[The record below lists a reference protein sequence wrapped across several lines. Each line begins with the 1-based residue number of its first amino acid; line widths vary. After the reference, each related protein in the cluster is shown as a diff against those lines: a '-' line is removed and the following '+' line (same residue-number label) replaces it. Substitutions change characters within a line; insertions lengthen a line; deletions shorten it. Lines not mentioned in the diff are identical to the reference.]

1 MTTSSR
7 SARPMGKYISFSQVD
22 KHCGYQLRFYRERV
36 PATRRG
42 IALVYGSA
50 VGEGIQHH
58 ATTEGSTADTA
69 IAAGLAALRKEI
81 KTSTLPVQWDD
92 PPRLTQAGRP
102 YANERHRIPSQE
114 VAEKMLSAHV
124 RAWVERFGHL
134 RAAKVEERC
143 EIKLTRPAG
152 WVLTGYLDIRTTDGG
167 LIDTKTASEPWD
179 EDKIAAGAPQLRYY
193 QAWYRRKF
201 GEPPAW
207 TQFHVMV
214 KGSVEIQVID
224 VPYDAAAV
232 NRWLEHVV
240 RTNIAAIEA
249 SAYVPR
255 TDGWWH
261 SERFCDFWH
270 VCPLGAAAQAVR
282 EPEDVH

>member
-1 MTTSSR
+1 
-7 SARPMGKYISFSQVD
+7 MGKYISFSQVD
-22 KHCGYQLRFYRERV
+22 KHCGYALKFHRERV
-36 PATRRG
+36 PATQRG
-42 IALVYGSA
+42 VALIYGTA

-58 ATTEGSTADTA
+58 VTHEGSTAETA
-69 IAAGLAALRKEI
+69 IDAGLAALRKEI
-81 KTSTLPVQWDD
+81 KAASLPGGLPIQWDD
-92 PPRLTQAGRP
+92 PPRLTQSGRP

-114 VAEKMLSAHV
+114 VAESMLKAHV
-124 RAWVERFGHL
+124 RTWVERFGHL
-134 RAAKVEERC
+134 RAAKVEEKC
-143 EIKLTRPAG
+143 EVKLTRPAG

-179 EDKIAAGAPQLRYY
+179 EQKIEAGTPQLRYY

-201 GEPPAW
+201 GESPAW

-214 KGSVEIQVID
+214 KGSIDIQVID
-224 VPYDAAAV
+224 VPYDTVAV

-249 SAYVPR
+249 NAYVPR

-270 VCPLGAAAQAVR
+270 VCPLGAAAH
-282 EPEDVH
+282 PESSE